1 MVLEKVISFVSTQF
15 LLEEDDIN
23 EDTTFE
29 SLGADEEDIRE
40 LVLAVEG
47 EFEIKLHE
55 DEVLRL
61 NDVADLVGIVETAVS
76 LSDID

>member
-1 MVLEKVISFVSTQF
+1 MVLEKVITFISAQF

-23 EDTTFE
+23 EETTFE
-29 SLGADEEDIRE
+29 SLGADEEDVRE

-61 NDVADLVGIVETAVS
+61 NDVGDLVHIVETAVS

>member
-1 MVLEKVISFVSTQF
+1 MVLEKVITFISAQF

>member
-1 MVLEKVISFVSTQF
+1 MVLEKVIAFISTQF
-15 LLEEDDIN
+15 CMDEDEIS

-29 SLGADEEDIRE
+29 SLGADEEDIQE

-55 DEVLRL
+55 DEVIRL
-61 NDVADLVGIVETAVS
+61 NEVSDLVNIVETAIS
-76 LSDID
+76 LADIQ

>member
-1 MVLEKVISFVSTQF
+1 MVLEKVITFISAQF
-15 LLEEDDIN
+15 LLEEDEIN
-23 EDTTFE
+23 EETTFE
-29 SLGADEEDIRE
+29 SLGADEEDVRE

-61 NDVADLVGIVETAVS
+61 NDVGDLVHIVETAVS

>member
-1 MVLEKVISFVSTQF
+1 MVLEKVITFISAQF

-61 NDVADLVGIVETAVS
+61 NDIADLVGIVETAVS